1 MAQRILGLGA
11 GGGLGPRSPIGVAF
25 ERDVAR
31 QDEDALGDE
40 MDVIL
45 EPALD
50 GDVEAI
56 AADGAS
62 GGDGVTQLPR
72 VGFVAGVREQRL
84 EGAAE
89 HGLRRAAHRP
99 RRRPVHVG
107 AAPVAIV
114 ERDVIAERV
123 EDVEKTLGR

>member
-1 MAQRILGLGA
+1 
-11 GGGLGPRSPIGVAF
+11 
-25 ERDVAR
+25 
-31 QDEDALGDE
+31 

-45 EPALD
+45 EPALE
-50 GDVEAI
+50 GDVEAV

-62 GGDGVTQLPR
+62 GGDGVTQLSR

-107 AAPVAIV
+107 AAPVAVV
-114 ERDVIAERV
+114 ERDVIAERI
-123 EDVEKTLGR
+123 EDVEKTLGSRAHRENRAKYSAVTPLFADWNPDVKC